1 MRCPS
6 PPSTHPLS
14 HMIPSRSSLV
24 NVFPPSTLAFCVYS
38 LPPKL
43 KIVNNRS
50 VSKFLHCSDFLGWVF
65 DKEMNILFCAVK
77 TKEGV

>member
-1 MRCPS
+1 MPI

-14 HMIPSRSSLV
+14 HMIPGRSSLV
-24 NVFPPSTLAFCVYS
+24 NVSPPPTLHFCVYS

-50 VSKFLHCSDFLGWVF
+50 VSKIFTPDFLGWVLA
-65 DKEMNILFCAVK
+65 N
-77 TKEGV
+77 